1 MKCFAVALFAA
12 AVSAKSLD
20 TDCANFAKA
29 KSFSYNYD
37 KAGADWGCVCKSGKE
52 QSPIDIVTK
61 DVE

>member
-12 AVSAKSLD
+12 AVSAAS
-20 TDCANFAKA
+20 TDCSNIRWSDKFA
-29 KSFSYNYD
+29 YNYD
-37 KAGADWGCVCKSGKE
+37 KAGADWGCICRSGKE